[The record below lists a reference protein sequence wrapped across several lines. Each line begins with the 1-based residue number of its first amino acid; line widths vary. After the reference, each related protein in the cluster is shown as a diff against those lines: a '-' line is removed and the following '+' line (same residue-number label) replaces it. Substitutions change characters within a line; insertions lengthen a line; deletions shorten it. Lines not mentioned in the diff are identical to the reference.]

1 MSDDPKRK
9 TKIRLLT
16 ATSAFALLGV
26 TLFLLTLPERNTALS
41 MKQAALPP
49 SEPVFAPAQPEAPKA
64 PPREGDISPDR
75 ATIEA
80 RDIPAGKE
88 RFTSTFS
95 IRATDMPATI
105 KTVSMPYAQEAG
117 IRLDASNCE
126 GVRLE
131 VEQAC
136 LVQFVYDPA
145 IPGRVDGRILIT
157 AASERS
163 DGSIRNVTKV
173 VNVDATAIT
182 PVVAEPVVLAPPPPP
197 EPEYDPA
204 AEAVLRN
211 RRSASLL
218 TSQSDAENLTYL
230 GPQRPSE
237 EDWESIGYKRN
248 SSSYPVDMSRVVTM
262 DKPIPA
268 VIKIPIDTRNASR
281 AVATVER
288 DIYGGDGRLVVIE
301 RGSTLIGTVE
311 AIGSTGEEKVA
322 IAWERLVRPDGAAFA
337 FQATSGDAMGR
348 ASIPAHMDN
357 RWFERFG
364 TTMLMS
370 ALNVGVTLG
379 LNGSQT
385 VVTSVSPYGAGSAN
399 IGQDARGIATQQ
411 FREDT
416 QPLIQQFTEEQLAL
430 PPIRTVPAGTRI
442 TVFPSTDLWLKPINP
457 TQRMREEYASK
468 VRQTPEYQAARNN
481 PVRSNPSQAATQ
493 QPGTAAP
500 NRFNSP
506 IGTSV
511 PQYMQNSG
519 INQNT
524 ISAMDSPVVQN
535 LTQARSQQPRARADD
550 SLDFISAPSANEKL
564 QQRQQSR
571 QTSQQ
576 QSAAGTPMGQ
586 NWSPF

>member
-9 TKIRLLT
+9 LKIRLAT
-16 ATSAFALLGV
+16 ATSALALLGV
-26 TLFLLTLPERNTALS
+26 TLFVLTLPERNTALA
-41 MKQAALPP
+41 MRQAALPP

-64 PPREGDISPDR
+64 PPKEGDISPDR
-75 ATIEA
+75 TTIEA

-95 IRATDMPATI
+95 IRATEMPATI

-126 GVRLE
+126 GIRLE
-131 VEQAC
+131 IDQAC

-163 DGSIRNVTKV
+163 DGSIRNLTKV
-173 VNVDATAIT
+173 VSVDASAIT
-182 PVVAEPVVLAPPPPP
+182 PVVVEPVIAAPALPP
-197 EPEYDPA
+197 EPAYDPA

-218 TSQSDAENLTYL
+218 TSQSDAESLTYL
-230 GPQRPSE
+230 GPQRPVE
-237 EDWESIGYKRN
+237 EDWEAIGYKRN
-248 SSSYPVDMSRVVTM
+248 SSSFPVDMSRVVTM

-288 DIYGGDGRLVVIE
+288 DIYGGDGRLVIIE

-348 ASIPAHMDN
+348 ASIPAHMNN

-370 ALNVGVTLG
+370 ALNIGVTLG

-385 VVTSVSPYGAGSAN
+385 VVTSVSPYAAGSAN
-399 IGQDARGIATQQ
+399 VAQDARGIATQQ

-416 QPLIQQFTEEQLAL
+416 QPLIQQFAEEQLAL

-442 TVFPSTDLWLKPINP
+442 TVFPNTDLWLKPIHP
-457 TQRMREEYASK
+457 TQKMREEYAGR
-468 VRQTPEYQAARNN
+468 VRASPEYQAARNH
-481 PVRSNPSQAATQ
+481 PGRAPGGQGATQ
-493 QPGTAAP
+493 QAGAAVP

-511 PQYMQNSG
+511 PQYMQNTG
-519 INQNT
+519 VIQNPA
-524 ISAMDSPVVQN
+524 SSMNSPMVQD
-535 LTQARSQQPRARADD
+535 LTQAGSQKQRARADD
-550 SLDFISAPSANEKL
+550 SLDFINAPSANQKL

-571 QTSQQ
+571 QASQQ
-576 QSAAGTPMGQ
+576 QSAAGTPMAP

>member
-9 TKIRLLT
+9 KISRLIAAASTLIL
-16 ATSAFALLGV
+16 SGGV
-26 TLFLLTLPERNTALS
+26 FYILTLPERNTALS
-41 MKQAALPP
+41 MRQAALPP
-49 SEPVFAPAQPEAPKA
+49 SEPVFAPVQPEAPKA
-64 PPREGDISPDR
+64 PPKEGDISPDR
-75 ATIEA
+75 STIEA

-126 GVRLE
+126 GVRLDID
-131 VEQAC
+131 QAC

-145 IPGRVDGRILIT
+145 IPGRVDGRILI
-157 AASERS
+157 AASSERS
-163 DGSIRNVTKV
+163 DGSIRSITKIV
-173 VNVDATAIT
+173 SVDASAIVPVDTT
-182 PVVAEPVVLAPPPPP
+182 PVVVAAPAPLEPM
-197 EPEYDPA
+197 YDPA

-218 TSQSDAENLTYL
+218 TAQSDPESMTYL
-230 GPQRPSE
+230 GPQRPRE
-237 EDWESIGYKRN
+237 EDWEAIGYKRN
-248 SSSYPVDMSRVVTM
+248 SSTYPVDMSRVVTM

-268 VIKIPIDTRNASR
+268 VIKIPIDTRNPSR

-301 RGSTLIGTVE
+301 RGSTLIGTVQSVS
-311 AIGSTGEEKVA
+311 STGEEKVS

-337 FQATSGDAMGR
+337 FEASSGDAMGR
-348 ASIPAHMDN
+348 AGVPAHLNN

-379 LNGSQT
+379 LNGSQQT
-385 VVTSVSPYGAGSAN
+385 ITSVSPFGAGSAN
-399 IGQDARGIATQQ
+399 VSQDARSVATQQ

-430 PPIRTVPAGTRI
+430 PPIRTVPVGTRI

-457 TQRMREEYASK
+457 TEAMRQEHASK
-468 VRQTPEYQAARNN
+468 VRSSQEYRSARSRV
-481 PVRSNPSQAATQ
+481 PADQGTTQ
-493 QPGTAAP
+493 QGGAAVAG
-500 NRFNSP
+500 RFNAP

-511 PQYMQNSG
+511 PQYMQGNGVIANPAASMNSP
-519 INQNT
+519 I
-524 ISAMDSPVVQN
+524 VQN
-535 LTQARSQQPRARADD
+535 LGQAGSHQPPKQDN
-550 SLDFISAPSANEKL
+550 SLSFITAPSASKQL
-564 QQRQQSR
+564 QTRQQSR
-571 QTSQQ
+571 QDVTQH
-576 QSAAGTPMGQ
+576 SAGAGTPMAP